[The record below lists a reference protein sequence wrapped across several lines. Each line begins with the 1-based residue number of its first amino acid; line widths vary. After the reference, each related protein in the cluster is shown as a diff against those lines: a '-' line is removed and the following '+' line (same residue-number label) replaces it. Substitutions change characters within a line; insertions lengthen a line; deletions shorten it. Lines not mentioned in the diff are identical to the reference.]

1 MRAILVLLLL
11 TVAGCETQ
19 STCSPEQEKT
29 LAPEGGLKR
38 VIENTDKICA
48 FDDISE
54 SSAECREAQ
63 AALNSLMVCYYYL
76 TR

>member
-11 TVAGCETQ
+11 VAGCETQ